1 MPKVPFGSMTC
12 PHCQKDAP
20 TIVRGVR
27 AYCTACGAP
36 RSLINAPEAVNVA
49 GQPARIGGTVFQA
62 LGAAA
67 LGLGLVVALL
77 IAGIAG
83 AFLGGAAALWVGVP
97 IALIALVIAL
107 PIMGGGR
114 RLQRAGEARSRAAQ
128 ETAIFAL
135 AAQRRG
141 VLTLR
146 DVARA
151 LSIRE
156 DEADALLTALAKRP
170 DGAVVLDVDD
180 NGALSYRF
188 PDLVASYAPGPAGA
202 RVRVPDQPWRVP
214 EPAAP
219 PVRVAS
225 PQVIDAELIE
235 EQDEGHAGPMV
246 RRASR

>member
-1 MPKVPFGSMTC
+1 M
-12 PHCQKDAP
+12 
-20 TIVRGVR
+20 
-27 AYCTACGAP
+27 
-36 RSLINAPEAVNVA
+36 VA
-49 GQPARIGGTVFQA
+49 LV
-62 LGAAA
+62 LG
-67 LGLGLVVALL
+67 GLG
-77 IAGIAG
+77 G
-83 AFLGGAAALWVGVP
+83 AFFGVAAALWVGVP
-97 IALIALVIAL
+97 ITLIALVIAL

-114 RLQRAGEARSRAAQ
+114 RLQRAGEERSRAAQ

-135 AAQRRG
+135 AAQCRG
-141 VLTLR
+141 VLIVR

-156 DEADALLTALAKRP
+156 EEADALLTALAKRP

-180 NGALSYRF
+180 DGGLSYRF
-188 PDLVASYAPGPAGA
+188 PDLVASYAPGPAGGA

-214 EPAAP
+214 EPSAP

-235 EQDEGHAGPMV
+235 EQDEGHARPLV